1 MKKIIFTILVA
12 ATFNAA
18 AQTIPS
24 YVPTNGLVAW
34 YPFNGNAN
42 DESGNGNNGT
52 NINNVVFVND
62 RFGFLNSALEFPNFN
77 SKVWIAHDLLGPN
90 PTSIDHSVSY
100 WVKRYNQNVTGD
112 RIAFCNGRIPGQ
124 QGLNGLGIWNVNNNN
139 KFYAGWYNKSQAL
152 SIDSITT
159 FSWHMI
165 TLVFHS
171 NINKFNLYVD
181 GLDQTDNSFPNID
194 SGWTGFCPSL
204 GNYYVGNT
212 AYDNSRFDGNV
223 DDIGI
228 WNRAL
233 TQQEITDLY
242 GASNCANNTTITPQ
256 INSITTGNNAS
267 FTATTSDA
275 NPSYVWQTN
284 FGQGFQSLNNFGSYA
299 GVNTSSLNIAN
310 VQLANH
316 NQPIRVITT
325 SGTCIDTSNIASIHI
340 ADTCIS
346 TQLVTVTD
354 TLIIHANLTGISPPN
369 NSNTIKVYPNPAQNY
384 LIINNGNFALMSGYT
399 CEIVNALGQQIF
411 SSLINQ
417 QTFTIDIS
425 TWTGNGLYFLKIK
438 DASNTVIE
446 NRKIVLN

>member
-1 MKKIIFTILVA
+1 MKKILFTILVA

-24 YVPTNGLVAW
+24 NIPTNGLVAW

-52 NINNVVFVND
+52 VNGATLTSDRNGQANKAYNFNGSSSYISANLINTLHTSLINGLTLSGWTNSIIYSQSSPQSIIGLFDITNSTYAINYGNSNGTN
-62 RFGFLNSALEFPNFN
+62 GFLNGFFGQAGVGAQMVVSQTTP
-77 SKVWIAHDLLGPN
+77 PN
-90 PTSIDHSVSY
+90 PNT
-100 WVKRYNQNVTGD
+100 
-112 RIAFCNGRIPGQ
+112 
-124 QGLNGLGIWNVNNNN
+124 
-139 KFYAGWYNKSQAL
+139 WYHVVMTC
-152 SIDSITT
+152 D
-159 FSWHMI
+159 FG
-165 TLVFHS
+165 FGS
-171 NINKFNLYVD
+171 NISKLYINGICQTPIVTNPLIASLTNLVI
-181 GLDQTDNSFPNID
+181 GKWWNSSWVQN
-194 SGWTGFCPSL
+194 GKL
-204 GNYYVGNT
+204 
-212 AYDNSRFDGNV
+212 

-228 WNRAL
+228 WHRAL

-256 INSITTGNNAS
+256 INSITTGSTAS

-284 FGQGFQSLNNFGSYA
+284 FGQGFQTLNNFASYS
-299 GVNTSSLNIAN
+299 GVNTSTLNIAN

-438 DASNTVIE
+438 DTSNTVIE

>member
-1 MKKIIFTILVA
+1 MKKILFTILVA

-24 YVPTNGLVAW
+24 YVPTNGLVGYW
-34 YPFNGNAN
+34 PFNGNAN
-42 DESGNGNNGT
+42 DVSGNGNNGT
-52 NINNVVFVND
+52 VNGATLTSDRFGNPNDAYYLNGVSDYININNSILPVTSTSSTVSLWFLTTDNDAHLILDRSGAGNTKKIGITINTNPQGNTVLSAGGENGNCAGSCGCYSSNTSPLTTVWNHAAVVND
-62 RFGFLNSALEFPNFN
+62 LSANTSKIFLNGQLVATRPSFCYTNF
-77 SKVWIAHDLLGPN
+77 ST
-90 PTSIDHSVSY
+90 PTSFGRGNSF
-100 WVKRYNQNVTGD
+100 YNSNGD
-112 RIAFCNGRIPGQ
+112 AH
-124 QGLNGLGIWNVNNNN
+124 LNGKI
-139 KFYAGWYNKSQAL
+139 
-152 SIDSITT
+152 
-159 FSWHMI
+159 
-165 TLVFHS
+165 
-171 NINKFNLYVD
+171 
-181 GLDQTDNSFPNID
+181 
-194 SGWTGFCPSL
+194 
-204 GNYYVGNT
+204 
-212 AYDNSRFDGNV
+212 

-233 TQQEITDLY
+233 TQQEITDIHT
-242 GASNCANNTTITPQ
+242 ATNCTNNTTITPQ

-284 FGQGFQSLNNFGSYA
+284 FGQGFQTLNNFGSYA

-438 DASNTVIE
+438 DASNAVIE